1 VSALT
6 LELKKRGAER
16 LDLSPLV
23 PLNLVGMTPKDI
35 QAIPIGTTRERTTVG
50 DVFKI
55 KGNEAYTLRLVG
67 TDSSC
72 DRIGRALTEG
82 EILVDG
88 DAGAYVGAGMSG
100 GKIKVKGNAGA
111 STGGSM
117 IGGEI
122 EIGGDSGE
130 RTGGVADGESLGMR
144 GGRIVVCGNVGDV
157 VGHRMRRG
165 TIIVGGSAGD
175 YAGGWMIAGTIMIDG
190 KVGRLAGYGLRR
202 GTLILAKQPRQLLP
216 TFAESGKID
225 FNYLRLLG
233 RQLDKDGLVSK
244 LPFRARRLMG
254 DMAVL
259 GKGEMLILA

>member
-1 VSALT
+1 MSALT
-6 LELKKRGAER
+6 LEIKERGAER
-16 LDLSPLV
+16 LDLSALL
-23 PLNLVGMTPKDI
+23 PLNLVGKKLKDI
-35 QAIPIGTTRERTTVG
+35 EAISIGTTRERTTVG

-55 KGNEAYTLRLVG
+55 KGNDAHTLRLIG

-100 GKIKVKGNAGA
+100 GKILVKGDAGA

-122 EIGGDSGE
+122 EIGGNAGE
-130 RTGGVADGESLGMR
+130 
-144 GGRIVVCGNVGDV
+144 
-157 VGHRMRRG
+157 
-165 TIIVGGSAGD
+165 
-175 YAGGWMIAGTIMIDG
+175 YAGGWMVAGTIMIDG

-202 GTLILAKQPRQLLP
+202 GTLILAKQPKQLLP
-216 TFAESGKID
+216 TFSDSGKLD

-233 RQLDKDGLVSK
+233 RQLDKDGCVSK

>member
-6 LELKKRGAER
+6 FQLKDRGTER
-16 LDLSPLV
+16 LDLSPLS
-23 PLNLVGMTPKDI
+23 PLKLAGKKPKDI
-35 QAIPIGTTRERTTVG
+35 ETISIGTTRERTTVG

-55 KGNEAYTLRLVG
+55 KGDDALTLRFIG

-72 DRIGRALTEG
+72 DRIGRAMTEG

-100 GKIKVKGNAGA
+100 GKILVKGSAGA
-111 STGGSM
+111 LTGGSM
-117 IGGEI
+117 LGGEI
-122 EIGGDSGE
+122 EIGGNSGE

-144 GGRIVVCGNVGDV
+144 GGRIVIGGDVGDV

-165 TIIVGGSAGD
+165 TIIIGGNAGE
-175 YAGGWMIAGTIMIDG
+175 YAGGWMVAGTIMIDG
-190 KVGRLAGYGLRR
+190 KVGKLAGYGLRR
-202 GTLILAKQPRQLLP
+202 GTLILAKQPKQLLP
-216 TFAESGKID
+216 TFSDSGKLD
-225 FNYLRLLG
+225 FNYLKLLG
-233 RQLDKDGLVSK
+233 RQLDKAGFVSK

>member
-1 VSALT
+1 MSALT
-6 LELKKRGAER
+6 LELKKRGQER

-23 PLNLVGMTPKDI
+23 PLHLVGMKPKDI
-35 QAIPIGTTRERTTVG
+35 EAISIGTTRERTTVG

-55 KGNEAYTLRLVG
+55 KAGDARKLRLVG

-88 DAGAYVGAGMSG
+88 DAGVYVGAGMSG
-100 GKIKVKGNAGA
+100 GIIKVKGSAGA
-111 STGGSM
+111 YTGGSM

-122 EIGGDSGE
+122 EIGGNSGE

-165 TIIVGGSAGD
+165 TIIVGGNAGD
-175 YAGGWMIAGTIMIDG
+175 YAGGWMVAGTVMIDG

-202 GTLILAKQPRQLLP
+202 GTLILAKEPKQLLP
-216 TFAESGKID
+216 TFSESGKLD

-233 RQLDKDGLVSK
+233 RQLDKAGLVSK